1 MVARLFT
8 SPNNDRK
15 TEKEGKN
22 TEGKTTTNL
31 GGTTRTTSTATIKRN
46 TRVEE
51 EAKEKETEPHKTP
64 NHPTK
69 KRLPC
74 ADKEGKEVE
83 MGSKI
88 ALNRQETQ
96 AEETA
101 AQ

>member
-8 SPNNDRK
+8 SPNNDGK

-74 ADKEGKEVE
+74 ADKEGKTEKEGKNTDCNHDVWE
-83 MGSKI
+83 
-88 ALNRQETQ
+88 